1 MTGIT
6 EVNEAKDA
14 DQAVIQD
21 DSKQGLAW
29 YLQNVAEVLERL
41 QVDPQEGLSGAA
53 VAARQEHF
61 GLNEI
66 AETSRRGP
74 WRILL
79 GQFTDFMILVLI
91 VAAIVSGV
99 VGEPRDT
106 VAIVVIVLLNAVIG
120 AVQEFRA
127 ERAVAALRAMSAPEA
142 RVRRDGEVLD
152 LPAIQLVPGDIVLLE
167 AGMIVPADLRL
178 LEATGLKLNEAALTG
193 ESQAIDK
200 NPECL
205 QDTGQAIGDR
215 YNMAYKGTLIASGR
229 GTGVVVATAM
239 ETELGKV
246 ARLLHGKGLQQT
258 PLQQRLAHF
267 GKRLSIA
274 VLLICGVIFLL
285 GVLRGEPLALMFLTA
300 VTLAVAA
307 IPEALPAVV
316 TVSLAIGA
324 HKMSSR
330 NALIRRLP
338 AVETLGSVTYI
349 CADKTG
355 TLTQNRMQ
363 LAAVIV
369 NGERHPELINADSA
383 SLAWRLLG
391 QALSLNNDSH
401 QDPAGRVIGD
411 PTEVALYEAAQV
423 AGFDRLALEQVLPRC
438 GELPFD
444 SVRKCMTTLHQ
455 GSEGVVAFIKGAP
468 EAILPLCVDQLS
480 KSDNPVLDVDALH
493 AAAQALAEQGYRVL
507 AIATRQLDSLPDTLQ
522 ANTVEQHFSFLGLV
536 GLIDPPRPEA
546 AESVSLCRSAGITP
560 VMITG
565 DHAGTARAIAL
576 QLGIANERDPV
587 MTGAEL
593 QQLSAAQLEAQVATI
608 PVYARVTPE
617 QKIRIVEALQAR
629 GEFVAMTGDGV
640 NDAPALKRAEIG
652 IAMGEKGTDVA
663 REAADMVLLD
673 DNFATIVS
681 AVAEGRRI
689 FDNIRKFVK
698 DTMTSNSGEIW
709 TLLLAPFFG
718 LPIPL
723 LPIHI
728 LWINLVTDGLPG
740 LAFTAEPPESGIM
753 HRAPREPRET
763 IFSHGM
769 WQHMLWVGLF
779 IGVIAI
785 GTQAWAYNRGV
796 AYWQTMVFT
805 VLTISQLFHS
815 LAIRSERASLF
826 SIGLLSNPA
835 MLGAVLLTL
844 ALQLAVI
851 YVPVL
856 NPVFHTQALP
866 LADLVLCV
874 VLASLVLFAVEI
886 EKWFMR
892 RNWLYSS

>member
-1 MTGIT
+1 
-6 EVNEAKDA
+6 VNEATDA
-14 DQAVIQD
+14 DQAVVQD
-21 DSKQGLAW
+21 DSRQGFVWQLRT
-29 YLQNVAEVLERL
+29 VAEVLDHLR
-41 QVDPQEGLSGAA
+41 VDPQDGLCGDA

-66 AETSRRGP
+66 AETSRRGL

-91 VAAIVSGV
+91 VAAIISGV
-99 VGEPRDT
+99 VGEPQDT
-106 VAIVVIVLLNAVIG
+106 IAIVVIVLLNAVIG
-120 AVQEFRA
+120 AAQEFRA
-127 ERAVAALRAMSAPEA
+127 ERAVAALRAMAAPQA
-142 RVRRDGEVLD
+142 RVRRDREVLD
-152 LPAIQLVPGDIVLLE
+152 LSAAQLVPGDIVLLE

-178 LEATGLKLNEAALTG
+178 LDANELKLNEAALTG

-205 QDTGQAIGDR
+205 QESNQAIGDR
-215 YNMAYKGTLIASGR
+215 FNMAYKGTLIANGR

-239 ETELGKV
+239 QTELGKV
-246 ARLLHGKGLQQT
+246 ARLLHDRGIQQT

-274 VLLICGVIFLL
+274 VLAICGVIFLL

-363 LAAVIV
+363 LNAVV
-369 NGERHPELINADSA
+369 VDGERQSALIKADSA
-383 SLAWRLLG
+383 ALPWRLLG
-391 QALSLNNDSH
+391 QALSLNNDSQ

-411 PTEVALYEAAQV
+411 PTEVALYEAAQS
-423 AGFDRLALEQVLPRC
+423 AGFDRRALEQAMPRI
-438 GELPFD
+438 GEIPFD
-444 SVRKCMTTLHQ
+444 AVRKCMTTLHQ
-455 GSEGVVAFIKGAP
+455 GTEGVVTFIKGAP
-468 EAILPLCVDQLS
+468 EKILPLCVEQLAIS
-480 KSDNPVLDVDALH
+480 GTSVLDIEALH
-493 AAAQALAEQGYRVL
+493 AKAEVLAEEGYRVL
-507 AIATRQLDSLPDTLQ
+507 AIATRNFDSLPETLQ
-522 ANTVEQHFSFLGLV
+522 PETVEQQFSFLGLV

-546 AESVSLCRSAGITP
+546 AESVKLCRSAGITP

-565 DHAGTARAIAL
+565 DHAGTARAIATR
-576 QLGIANERDPV
+576 LGIANEHDTV
-587 MTGAEL
+587 LTGADL
-593 QQLSAAQLEAQVATI
+593 QQLSAMQLEAQVSGV

-673 DNFATIVS
+673 DNFATIVA

-698 DTMTSNSGEIW
+698 DTMSSNSGEIW

-740 LAFTAEPPESGIM
+740 LAFTAEPPEHGIM
-753 HRAPREPRET
+753 RRAPRQPRET

-769 WQHMLWVGLF
+769 WQHILWVGLF
-779 IGVIAI
+779 VGVVSI
-785 GTQAWAYNRGV
+785 GTQAWSYTRGD

-815 LAIRSERASLF
+815 LAVRSERASLF
-826 SIGLLSNPA
+826 SIGLCSNPA
-835 MLGAVLLTL
+835 MLAAVLLTM

-856 NPVFHTQALP
+856 QPVFHTRALP
-866 LADLVLCV
+866 LADLLLCV
-874 VLASLVLFAVEI
+874 ALASMVLVAVEI
-886 EKWFMR
+886 EKWLIR
-892 RNWLYSS
+892 GGRLYTS

>member
-1 MTGIT
+1 MNEATDVEQAVVQDDFWEGIT
-6 EVNEAKDA
+6 
-14 DQAVIQD
+14 
-21 DSKQGLAW
+21 W
-29 YLQNVAEVLERL
+29 HLQTVAEALDRL
-41 QVDPQEGLSGAA
+41 QVDPQVGLCKDV
-53 VAARQEHF
+53 VATRQARF
-61 GLNEI
+61 GPNQI

-91 VAAIVSGV
+91 AAAIISGV
-99 VGEPRDT
+99 VGEPQDT
-106 VAIVVIVLLNAVIG
+106 IAIVVIVLLNAVIG
-120 AVQEFRA
+120 ALQEFRA
-127 ERAVAALRAMSAPEA
+127 ERAVAALRAMAAPEA

-152 LPAIQLVPGDIVLLE
+152 LPAVQLVPGDIVLLE

-178 LEATGLKLNEAALTG
+178 LDASELKLNEAALTG

-200 NPECL
+200 HPGCL
-205 QDTGQAIGDR
+205 QETGLAIGDR
-215 YNMAYKGTLIASGR
+215 FNMAYKGTLIANGR

-239 ETELGKV
+239 QTELGKV
-246 ARLLHGKGLQQT
+246 ARLLHDRDIQQT

-274 VLLICGVIFLL
+274 VLVICCVIFLL
-285 GVLRGEPLALMFLTA
+285 GMLRGEPLVLMFLTA

-324 HKMSSR
+324 HKMSTR

-338 AVETLGSVTYI
+338 AVETLGSVTFI

-363 LAAVIV
+363 LNAVV
-369 NGERHPELINADSA
+369 LGGERHAALINADRA
-383 SLAWRLLG
+383 VLPGRLLG
-391 QALSLNNDSH
+391 EALSLNNDSH
-401 QDPAGRVIGD
+401 LDPAGRVIGD
-411 PTEVALYEAAQV
+411 PTEVALYEAALG
-423 AGFDRLALEQVLPRC
+423 AGFDRTALEQVLPRI

-444 SVRKCMTTLHQ
+444 AVRKCMTTLHQ
-455 GSEGVVAFIKGAP
+455 DSEGVLAFIKGAP
-468 EAILPLCVDQLS
+468 EKILPLCVDQPAIS
-480 KSDNPVLDVDALH
+480 ESAVLDIDALH
-493 AAAQALAEQGYRVL
+493 AQAEALAGEGYRVL
-507 AIATRQLDSLPDTLQ
+507 AVATRRFDSLPETLRPE
-522 ANTVEQHFSFLGLV
+522 TIEQQFSFLGLV

-546 AESVSLCRSAGITP
+546 AESVRLCRSAGITP

-565 DHAGTARAIAL
+565 DHAGTARAIATR
-576 QLGIANERDPV
+576 LGIATEHDTV
-587 MTGAEL
+587 LTGADL
-593 QQLSAAQLEAQVATI
+593 QQLSAAQLEAQVSDI

-652 IAMGEKGTDVA
+652 IAMGKKGTDVA

-673 DNFATIVS
+673 DNFATIVT

-689 FDNIRKFVK
+689 FDNIRKFIK
-698 DTMTSNSGEIW
+698 DTMSSNSGEIW

-740 LAFTAEPPESGIM
+740 LAFTAEPPEPGIM
-753 HRAPREPRET
+753 QRAPRQPRET
-763 IFSHGM
+763 IFAHGM
-769 WQHMLWVGLF
+769 WQHILWVGLF
-779 IGVIAI
+779 VGVVSI
-785 GTQAWAYNRGV
+785 GTQAWSYTRGD

-815 LAIRSERASLF
+815 LAVRSERESLF
-826 SIGLLSNPA
+826 KIGLGSNPA
-835 MLGAVLLTL
+835 MLAAVLLTV

-856 NPVFHTQALP
+856 QTVFHTRALP
-866 LADLVLCV
+866 LADLLLCV
-874 VLASLVLFAVEI
+874 AIASMVLVAVEI
-886 EKWFMR
+886 EKWLMR
-892 RNWLYSS
+892 RGRLYTS